1 MTEQE
6 LKKMSRKELIHL
18 LLCRDL
24 ECDALRAKLAEAEA
38 SLKDRR
44 IHLEEAGSIAE
55 AALRLNGVFESAQ
68 KAAEQYLEN
77 IRQKSEKIDLQMKRA
92 AETIRKMEEHTRQ
105 KCEILEAAAK
115 QGGSL

>member
-38 SLKDRR
+38 SPEGPPNPSGRSRLHCRG
-44 IHLEEAGSIAE
+44 GS
-55 AALRLNGVFESAQ
+55 
-68 KAAEQYLEN
+68 AAERRL
-77 IRQKSEKIDLQMKRA
+77 
-92 AETIRKMEEHTRQ
+92 
-105 KCEILEAAAK
+105 
-115 QGGSL
+115 